1 MKLQLI
7 KARKTTTKEP
17 KESMEIIYMEAE
29 INRVEKSIEK

>member
-17 KESMEIIYMEAE
+17 KESMEVIYMEAE
-29 INRVEKSIEK
+29 MNRVEKNTEK